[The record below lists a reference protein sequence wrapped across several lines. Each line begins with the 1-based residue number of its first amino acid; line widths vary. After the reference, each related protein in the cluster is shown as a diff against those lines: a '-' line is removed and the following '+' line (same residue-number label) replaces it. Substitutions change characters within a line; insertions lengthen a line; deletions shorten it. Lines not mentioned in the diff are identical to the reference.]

1 MLSSSWPA
9 DTVCAFSC
17 DRLWIFHQHKSQAQD
32 LDTHLCPQD
41 TAQGSPATGGPAG
54 GDGGA
59 MRAAPSVSSLDGDYQ
74 YDTDTTAPQALPQP
88 TGPEDN
94 VSP

>member
-17 DRLWIFHQHKSQAQD
+17 DRLWIFINTYHRTPTRVQ
-32 LDTHLCPQD
+32 HLCPQD
-41 TAQGSPATGGPAG
+41 TAQGSPAPGGPAG
-54 GDGGA
+54 GNGGA

-88 TGPEDN
+88 TGPEHN